1 MDPAVTKRID
11 RCSRAVFKRP
21 RRDPD
26 EGVSHIQLPRR
37 FPGPL
42 TSFGK
47 RRVRL
52 RCCVRGVEEN
62 HFALLLNPSMSTE
75 HTQAG
80 ERTGTLTRWSHPYVP
95 YAHAHALA
103 HAMHLLDHE
112 LPTTRV
118 LAGLPLHTWI
128 VLWSAQPTIVLIPAD
143 GAACYAARSD
153 AIVLR
158 LASTAATAASGV
170 SETP

>member
-1 MDPAVTKRID
+1 MTKRID
-11 RCSRAVFKRP
+11 RCSRAVFERP
-21 RRDPD
+21 GRDPD
-26 EGVSHIQLPRR
+26 GGVSHIQLPRR

-52 RCCVRGVEEN
+52 HCCVRGVEEN

-103 HAMHLLDHE
+103 HAMHLLDAVSVLIPLMGADSAHGI
-112 LPTTRV
+112 TRV
-118 LAGLPLHTWI
+118 LAGQ
-128 VLWSAQPTIVLIPAD
+128 V
-143 GAACYAARSD
+143 GAKNTCVPPPRF
-153 AIVLR
+153 
-158 LASTAATAASGV
+158 
-170 SETP
+170 